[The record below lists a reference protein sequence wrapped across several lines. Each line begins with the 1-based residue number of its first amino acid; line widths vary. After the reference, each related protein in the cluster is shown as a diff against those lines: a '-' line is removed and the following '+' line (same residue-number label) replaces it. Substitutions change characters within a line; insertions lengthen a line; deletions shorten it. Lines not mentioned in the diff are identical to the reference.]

1 MGKFV
6 QKKIKIANLS
16 RNLLPRLIQN
26 GDAHY
31 FCFVSEISFFGK
43 FGPKIRNCFFKKKFG
58 ISNY

>member
-43 FGPKIRNCFFKKKFG
+43 FGPKIRNCFFKK
-58 ISNY
+58 